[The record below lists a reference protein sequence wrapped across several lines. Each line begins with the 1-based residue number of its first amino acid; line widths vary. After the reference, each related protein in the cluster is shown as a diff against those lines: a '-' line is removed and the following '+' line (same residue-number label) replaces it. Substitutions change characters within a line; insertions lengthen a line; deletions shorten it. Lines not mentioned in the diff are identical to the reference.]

1 MTEARRLRR
10 FGIWRSANLV
20 TPELAAGIERLGFG
34 TLWLGSSPSGDLAQ
48 AEELLDATT
57 TLILATS
64 IVNMWQDQ
72 PQDVAGSFARVQ
84 RRHPGRFLLGIGA
97 GHREATQQ
105 YARPYETLARYV
117 DVLQAGGVPRD
128 SLVLAALGP
137 KVLGLARDRAA
148 GAIPYLVPPGHTR
161 RARAVLGPGPLR
173 APEHKV
179 VLDTDPTRPAR
190 SAGPRCTRISAWS
203 TTPATCA
210 GWAGPAMTSAGAAA
224 TRWPTRW
231 PPMAARP
238 GLPRSSPAT
247 STREPTTSA
256 SISSPRRAP
265 TRCPGTARW
274 LRRWDCRDQ
283 HGADTRCRRAVRQH
297 RKTRSAEVRSAPGQR
312 PDVSHGRQSQP
323 PAMSLRWDSR
333 PAKRP

>member
-161 RARAVLGPGPLR
+161 RARAVLGPGPLL

-179 VLDTDPTRPAR
+179 VLGTDPDRARALGRARVQHPYLGLVNYTSNLRRLGWTGDDLSGSGSDALADALAAHGSPAGIAAQLTRHLD
-190 SAGPRCTRISAWS
+190 
-203 TTPATCA
+203 
-210 GWAGPAMTSAGAAA
+210 AGADHVCLHLI
-224 TRWPTRW
+224 TEEGTDPL
-231 PPMAARP
+231 P
-238 GLPRSSPAT
+238 GYRALAPALGL
-247 STREPTTSA
+247 S
-256 SISSPRRAP
+256 
-265 TRCPGTARW
+265 
-274 LRRWDCRDQ
+274 
-283 HGADTRCRRAVRQH
+283 
-297 RKTRSAEVRSAPGQR
+297 
-312 PDVSHGRQSQP
+312 
-323 PAMSLRWDSR
+323 
-333 PAKRP
+333 